1 MQKTMEKDIHP
12 PDISGGVQGI
22 AEKLQTRQKVS
33 IKTPSNPVSQSYL
46 LANIAKAKR
55 FPQSPVLLV
64 VQDEFAKLNL
74 ITYAKKW
81 LKHYNAKIIIH
92 TNIESPALRDI
103 MQNKQCF
110 AVLTQEEI
118 NTLLPSMDDFKK
130 HTILVKPRQKFTR
143 ESLLKK
149 LIESGYT
156 KERTASEKGSIA
168 SRGSIVDIA
177 RSDGKHVI
185 RIDFDDEIIDSIKL
199 VERVK
204 NKSAS
209 QESAKI
215 IPYNLSHL
223 ESKSTLF
230 DYNPQIKQIVLDAF
244 PQKPDATLQF
254 TNTEINELA
263 SCILPKEEALQSNQA
278 KPSFIKHLQNG
289 DYVVHLDHG
298 IARFE
303 GMVQQNV
310 DAIMREYFKLA
321 YAEGDTLFLPVTMA
335 EKMEKYIGGPNPQLS
350 RLSGPGWQKVM
361 QKASLDTLHHARE
374 LLNTQARRQL
384 ASAPSIPNA
393 TAAEKKLAKSFAFEE
408 TKDQKDVITTIYNDL
423 EQDIPMDRLVCG
435 DVGFGKT
442 EVAIRAAAKAALSG
456 FQVAVLSPTTIL
468 TQQHLDTFTDR
479 LKDFPITI
487 AGLSRFQSKSDQ
499 QESLKKL
506 EKGTLDIIIGTHRL
520 LSEDVKFSNLGL
532 IIIDEEQRFG
542 VSHKEQLKKIRSES
556 HVLTLTATPIPRTL
570 HLGLSGVRAVSTIAT
585 PPGGRKPIETIIEP
599 HNQKHVQS
607 AIEKEIK
614 RKGQVYYLYN
624 NVETMAVKTQELQ
637 ALMPKVKFGMLHG
650 QLPEADIAKVMHK
663 FDKREIDVLVCSTII
678 ENGLDLPN
686 VNTLIVD
693 NAVQFGLSQL
703 HQIRGRIGRGNR
715 QAYAY
720 FFFKRQKL
728 TGEAEKRLQALEEAR
743 ELGSGFDLAQ
753 RDMEIR
759 GVGNVLGKAQH
770 GHVKSIGLGLYVRL
784 LNSAVEEIKSG
795 HPSEAL
801 ADISV
806 DLPIEARIPQFF
818 ETNKEKRIELYHQ
831 WALIDSIDD
840 LAKAKDD
847 LQKQGSIPQAVE
859 HLFYILRLKIL
870 GRKAGISSI
879 DTSFASANS
888 SEQIFILETENPIEP
903 KLFAKMLDKCPH
915 WQYSVEE
922 IKVAK
927 KDLGSDWMKKLDMC
941 IKTLVNN

>member
-1 MQKTMEKDIHP
+1 
-12 PDISGGVQGI
+12 
-22 AEKLQTRQKVS
+22 
-33 IKTPSNPVSQSYL
+33 
-46 LANIAKAKR
+46 
-55 FPQSPVLLV
+55 
-64 VQDEFAKLNL
+64 
-74 ITYAKKW
+74 
-81 LKHYNAKIIIH
+81 
-92 TNIESPALRDI
+92 
-103 MQNKQCF
+103 
-110 AVLTQEEI
+110 
-118 NTLLPSMDDFKK
+118 
-130 HTILVKPRQKFTR
+130 
-143 ESLLKK
+143 
-149 LIESGYT
+149 
-156 KERTASEKGSIA
+156 
-168 SRGSIVDIA
+168 
-177 RSDGKHVI
+177 
-185 RIDFDDEIIDSIKL
+185 
-199 VERVK
+199 
-204 NKSAS
+204 
-209 QESAKI
+209 
-215 IPYNLSHL
+215 
-223 ESKSTLF
+223 
-230 DYNPQIKQIVLDAF
+230 
-244 PQKPDATLQF
+244 
-254 TNTEINELA
+254 
-263 SCILPKEEALQSNQA
+263 
-278 KPSFIKHLQNG
+278 
-289 DYVVHLDHG
+289 
-298 IARFE
+298 
-303 GMVQQNV
+303 
-310 DAIMREYFKLA
+310 
-321 YAEGDTLFLPVTMA
+321 
-335 EKMEKYIGGPNPQLS
+335 
-350 RLSGPGWQKVM
+350 
-361 QKASLDTLHHARE
+361 
-374 LLNTQARRQL
+374 
-384 ASAPSIPNA
+384 
-393 TAAEKKLAKSFAFEE
+393 
-408 TKDQKDVITTIYNDL
+408 
-423 EQDIPMDRLVCG
+423 
-435 DVGFGKT
+435 
-442 EVAIRAAAKAALSG
+442 
-456 FQVAVLSPTTIL
+456 
-468 TQQHLDTFTDR
+468 
-479 LKDFPITI
+479 
-487 AGLSRFQSKSDQ
+487 
-499 QESLKKL
+499 
-506 EKGTLDIIIGTHRL
+506 
-520 LSEDVKFSNLGL
+520 
-532 IIIDEEQRFG
+532 
-542 VSHKEQLKKIRSES
+542 
-556 HVLTLTATPIPRTL
+556 
-570 HLGLSGVRAVSTIAT
+570 
-585 PPGGRKPIETIIEP
+585 
-599 HNQKHVQS
+599 
-607 AIEKEIK
+607 
-614 RKGQVYYLYN
+614 
-624 NVETMAVKTQELQ
+624 
-637 ALMPKVKFGMLHG
+637 MLHG